1 MRIMSFTDVSG
12 WYTDYVSYLAARGI
26 IGGTGDGKFSP
37 DANITRAQFVTIL
50 ARISGDDLTGYTS
63 SPFSDVA
70 TTDWYFA
77 AVQWAYKNGI
87 AAGSD
92 GKFNPNA
99 TITRQD
105 IAVMLARYADKVAS
119 YTLPKTNSAV
129 TFTDSAKISSYASDA
144 VTAMQ
149 QAGFISGNSDGSFAP
164 TASATRAQAAK
175 MIALLIRTSVN

>member
-1 MRIMSFTDVSG
+1 VSATLQTVQS
-12 WYTDYVSYLAARGI
+12 YTA
-26 IGGTGDGKFSP
+26 
-37 DANITRAQFVTIL
+37 
-50 ARISGDDLTGYTS
+50 S
-63 SPFSDVA
+63 SFSDVA

-77 AVQWAYKNGI
+77 SVQWAYKNGV

-119 YTLPKTNSAV
+119 YTLPRTNSVV

-149 QAGFISGNSDGSFAP
+149 QAGIISGNSDGSFAP

-175 MIALLIRTSVN
+175 MVALLLKSMIKAK